1 MEEKAALEGAVSF
14 NKAEQLTMNYTAKR
28 NKRRS
33 NKSWMLLI
41 LPALF
46 LFIFM
51 FIPLLQIIKLSITDA
66 GGSFTLAAYL
76 KFFQSSIYL
85 QVIAL
90 TFKVAFVVTLLCLL
104 LGYPV
109 AYAMTK
115 CSKRI
120 SSLIMIA
127 VMIPFWTSLLVRTY
141 AWMIILQSN
150 GIINNILMGLGLIKE
165 PLQLM
170 NNTTGVYI
178 GMTHILLPYMIL
190 SLYPVLS
197 GIDFNYVSAAQNL
210 GANKLLAFLRVYLP
224 LSIQGI
230 AAGSILVFVMGI
242 GYFVTPSL
250 LGGSNDA
257 MISQLIQVQVSKLLN
272 WQFSSAVS
280 IILLA
285 ISLVV
290 LYVSKK
296 LMKVDKLW

>member
-1 MEEKAALEGAVSF
+1 MQKKLAFEGANPIEEVVV
-14 NKAEQLTMNYTAKR
+14 KTKKKR
-28 NKRRS
+28 NTA
-33 NKSWMLLI
+33 WMLLI
-41 LPALF
+41 IPALF
-46 LFIFM
+46 LIVFM
-51 FIPLLQIIKLSITDA
+51 FIPLIQILKLSITDT
-66 GGSFTLAAYL
+66 GGSFTLDSYIKFFKSSVYL
-76 KFFQSSIYL
+76 K
-85 QVIAL
+85 VIFL
-90 TFKVAFVVTLLCLL
+90 TFKVSIVVTLLCLI

-115 CSKRI
+115 CSKRV

-141 AWMIILQSN
+141 AWMIILQTN
-150 GIINNILMGLGLIKE
+150 GVINNLLMKLGLIHT
-165 PLQLM
+165 PLQLLH
-170 NNTTGVYI
+170 NTTGVYI

-190 SLYPVLS
+190 SLFPVLS
-197 GIDFNYVSAAQNL
+197 GIDRSYLSAAQNL
-210 GANKLLAFLRVYLP
+210 GANKFFAFVKVYLP

-242 GYFVTPSL
+242 GYFITPSL

-280 IILLA
+280 IILLF
-285 ISLVV
+285 ISIIV

>member
-1 MEEKAALEGAVSF
+1 MQRKIAFEGAKICEDVIKIEEKNIGI
-14 NKAEQLTMNYTAKR
+14 KQK
-28 NKRRS
+28 KKH

-41 LPALF
+41 IPALF
-46 LFIFM
+46 LIIFM
-51 FIPLLQIIKLSITDA
+51 FIPLFQILKLSVTDGKGA
-66 GGSFTLAAYL
+66 FTLDAYVKFL
-76 KFFQSSIYL
+76 KTSIYFK
-85 QVIAL
+85 VIFL
-90 TFKVAFVVTLLCLL
+90 TFKVSFVVTILCLV

-115 CSKRI
+115 CSKRV

-150 GIINNILMGLGLIKE
+150 GIVNNILMSIGIIHK
-165 PLQLM
+165 PLMLLH
-170 NNTTGVYI
+170 NTTGVYI

-190 SLYPVLS
+190 SLFPVLS
-197 GIDFNYVSAAQNL
+197 GIDKNYLSAARNL
-210 GANKLLAFLRVYLP
+210 GASKFSAFLKVYLP

-230 AAGSILVFVMGI
+230 AAGSILVFVMGL
-242 GYFVTPSL
+242 GYFITPSL

-280 IILLA
+280 IVLLF
-285 ISLVV
+285 ISIMV

>member
-1 MEEKAALEGAVSF
+1 MQKRFAFEGTNIL
-14 NKAEQLTMNYTAKR
+14 NKANVKTK
-28 NKRRS
+28 NKL

-46 LFIFM
+46 LIVFM
-51 FIPLLQIIKLSITDA
+51 FIPLIQIFKLSITDA
-66 GGSFTLAAYL
+66 NNSFTLDAYI
-76 KFFQSSIYL
+76 KFFKSSIYL
-85 QVIAL
+85 KVIFL
-90 TFKVAFVVTLLCLL
+90 TFKVSIVVTLLCLL

-115 CSKRI
+115 CSKRV

-150 GIINNILMGLGLIKE
+150 GVINNLLMKVGLINE

-170 NNTTGVYI
+170 HNTTGVYI

-190 SLYPVLS
+190 SLFPVLS
-197 GIDFNYVSAAQNL
+197 GIDRNYIMAAQNL
-210 GANKLLAFLRVYLP
+210 GANKFLAFLKIYLP

-242 GYFVTPSL
+242 GYFITPSL

-280 IILLA
+280 IILLF
-285 ISLVV
+285 ISVIV

-296 LMKVDKLW
+296 LMKVNKLW